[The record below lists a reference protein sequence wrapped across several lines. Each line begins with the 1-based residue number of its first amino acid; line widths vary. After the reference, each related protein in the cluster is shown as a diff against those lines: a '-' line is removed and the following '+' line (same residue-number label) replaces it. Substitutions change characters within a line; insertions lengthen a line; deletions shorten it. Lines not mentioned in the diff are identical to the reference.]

1 MKIGILQTGRTP
13 EEMRAKHGDYDGL
26 FKRLLAGR
34 GFEFETYPVLDGVF
48 PANAHAAQG
57 WLITGSKFGVYEDH
71 DWIAPLEDFLR
82 LVYAAGVPIIG
93 ICFGHQILAQALGGR
108 VEQFSGGW
116 SAGAVNYQ
124 LSGSDEDTFNST
136 VMAWHRDQIVELP
149 QDAQVIGQS
158 DFCPYAMLAYGDRA
172 LTIQPHPEFTADF
185 VADLMT
191 ARRDS
196 LPADI
201 ANAAAASLEQPLSSK
216 TIAGQFEDFFKMKR
230 TLGVS
235 GTESFR

>member
-1 MKIGILQTGRTP
+1 M
-13 EEMRAKHGDYDGL
+13 
-26 FKRLLAGR
+26 
-34 GFEFETYPVLDGVF
+34 
-48 PANAHAAQG
+48 
-57 WLITGSKFGVYEDH
+57 
-71 DWIAPLEDFLR
+71 
-82 LVYAAGVPIIG
+82 
-93 ICFGHQILAQALGGR
+93 
-108 VEQFSGGW
+108 
-116 SAGAVNYQ
+116 
-124 LSGSDEDTFNST
+124 
-136 VMAWHRDQIVELP
+136 P
-149 QDAQVIGQS
+149 QDAKVIGQS

-216 TIAGQFEDFFKMKR
+216 TIADQFEDFFKMKR

-235 GTESFR
+235 GTESVQ